1 MYILEELK
9 VINIKRSIYE
19 KYLKIND
26 IIVYVVREIYI

>member
-19 KYLKIND
+19 KYLKVSD